1 MTTRHDDHRKELSDH
16 HGTGSEVID
25 NAADA
30 TLTLL
35 ATDPDVGLAERV
47 IRRTPERPQPQGVKT
62 AFTMPSALSR
72 NVR

>member
-16 HGTGSEVID
+16 QGTGSETID

-30 TLTLL
+30 TQTLL

-47 IRRTPERPQPQGVKT
+47 IPEDT
-62 AFTMPSALSR
+62 
-72 NVR
+72 